1 MRASRL
7 AWTVVALGLAIG
19 SGVVAAAEEGPIRTG
34 ARLRVTTATSPAVV
48 GTLASRDA
56 TTLTLATDGNDAPR
70 RLDLS
75 AITRLEVSRGR
86 KSHWLA
92 GLLVGAAAGA
102 AFGAYACSGSGL
114 DCSEGETAP
123 AIAYLGAIGAASG
136 ALVGALIRTTRWETT
151 SPERLVVG
159 VVPVRGRGLGLSV
172 RLSL

>member
-7 AWTVVALGLAIG
+7 AWTVVALGLALG
-19 SGVVAAAEEGPIRTG
+19 GGVAAAEEGPIPAG

-48 GTLASRDA
+48 GTLAGRDA
-56 TTLTLATDGNDAPR
+56 TTLTLATDDSDAPR

-92 GLLVGAAAGA
+92 GLLVGGAAGA
-102 AFGAYACSGSGL
+102 ALGAYYCSGMNCN
-114 DCSEGETAP
+114 DGETAP
-123 AIAYLGAIGAASG
+123 AIAFFGAIGAASG
-136 ALVGALIRTTRWETT
+136 ALVGALIRTTRWETA